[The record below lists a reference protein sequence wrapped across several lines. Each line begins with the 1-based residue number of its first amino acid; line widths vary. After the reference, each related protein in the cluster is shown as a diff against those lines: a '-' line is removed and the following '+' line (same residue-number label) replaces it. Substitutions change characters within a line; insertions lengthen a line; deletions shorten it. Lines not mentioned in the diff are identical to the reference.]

1 MRLRHGVHA
10 QLEEAATEMIR
21 KSLEG
26 VTARSEKSDIL
37 TPWKEKDRLSRE
49 VYTSSGLADG
59 SLRRGMYH
67 RAWNSEAQHLNSRDG
82 MMPSQRVPA
91 SLSEH
96 LENDDAR
103 LTSIRTLVVE
113 RNPLRS
119 EQMTADMP
127 SSEQAV
133 VAGRTHV
140 VIATPISAW
149 GNQTRYK
156 CNNCTCYMAKPSNA
170 GVMVCSRCRAVY
182 QPYEDDTYAMVVPN
196 DVTP

>member
-49 VYTSSGLADG
+49 VYTSSGQADG
-59 SLRRGMYH
+59 ALRRGMYH
-67 RAWNSEAQHLNSRDG
+67 RTWNPAAPHLNSRLG
-82 MMPSQRVPA
+82 HMPPQRIPT
-91 SLSEH
+91 SLAETV
-96 LENDDAR
+96 ENPEYVGG
-103 LTSIRTLVVE
+103 LWNLVV
-113 RNPLRS
+113 RQSQSRS
-119 EQMTADMP
+119 EMSAEMP

-156 CNNCTCYMAKPSNA
+156 CSNCTCYMAKPSNA